1 MAIAVQEF
9 ESARHLDAA
18 ASLLAERHVRDRER
32 DPRFPAEYEIPPACR
47 PLIEQALAA
56 EGARGV
62 AAASGGEIV
71 GFAVMAPF
79 LAQPTHMT
87 AAFFPP
93 RCTNL
98 GYTAHASKAG
108 MEIDVYRE
116 MYAALSD
123 HFVAQGFFDH
133 NVYIA
138 PRDKAV
144 EEAFVSL
151 GFGRTVTAAMR
162 GVEPVDA
169 LPGESSTASA
179 ALELHAAASEDA
191 PVIFALNDQ
200 LNAHH
205 ARAPIFWPHLHET
218 SASSHDF
225 QRDLLNDPKA
235 NAHWVAYEDG
245 RPIGMNTFMPPFW
258 LAPTITPEKTI
269 YLYQGVVSEEAR
281 RGGVGRAILAKGI
294 DWAREQGYQHVA
306 LHFAAPNVAGARFWQ
321 SSGFS
326 PIEHRMTRHIDERIA
341 WAK

>member
-1 MAIAVQEF
+1 MTIIISEF
-9 ESARHLDAA
+9 DSARHLDAA

-32 DPRFPAEYEIPPACR
+32 DPRFPAAYEIPPACR
-47 PLIEQALAA
+47 PLIEQALAT
-56 EGARGV
+56 EGGRGV
-62 AAASGGEIV
+62 VAASGGEIV

-87 AAFFPP
+87 AAFFPA

-108 MEIDVYRE
+108 MELDVYRE
-116 MYAALSD
+116 MYAALAD
-123 HFVAQGFFDH
+123 HFVGQGFFDH

-162 GVEPVDA
+162 GVEPVEDS
-169 LPGESSTASA
+169 PGSVDVGAS
-179 ALELHAAASEDA
+179 ALELHAASGEDA
-191 PVIFALNDQ
+191 LVIFALYDE

-205 ARAPIFWPHLHET
+205 ARAPIFWPNLRET
-218 SASSHDF
+218 SASSHAF

-235 NAHWVAYEDG
+235 NAHWVAYDAG
-245 RPIGMNTFMPPFW
+245 RPVGMNTFMPPFW
-258 LAPTITPEKTI
+258 LAPTITPEKTV
-269 YLYQGVVSEEAR
+269 YLYQGVVSEDAR
-281 RGGVGRAILAKGI
+281 RGGVGRAILVRGI

-321 SSGFS
+321 GNGFV
-326 PIEHRMTRHIDERIA
+326 PVEHRMTRHIDERIS

>member
-1 MAIAVQEF
+1 MAITISEF
-9 ESARHLDAA
+9 NSARHLDAA

-32 DPRFPAEYEIPPACR
+32 DPRFPAAYEIPPACR
-47 PLIEQALAA
+47 PLIEEALAA
-56 EGARGV
+56 DGARGV
-62 AAASGGEIV
+62 AAASDGEIV

-87 AAFFPP
+87 AAFFPA

-98 GYTAHASKAG
+98 GYTAHASKSG
-108 MEIDVYRE
+108 MEHDVYRE
-116 MYAALSD
+116 MYAALSGP
-123 HFVAQGFFDH
+123 FVAQGFFDH

-151 GFGRTVTAAMR
+151 GFGRTLTAAMR
-162 GVEPVDA
+162 GVEPVDVGA
-169 LPGESSTASA
+169 SS
-179 ALELHAAASEDA
+179 LELDAAAGEDA
-191 PVIFALNDQ
+191 PVIFALNDE

-218 SASSHDF
+218 SASSHEF
-225 QRDLLNDPKA
+225 QRDLLNDPKK

-269 YLYQGVVSEEAR
+269 YLYQGVVSEDAR
-281 RGGVGRAILAKGI
+281 RGGVGKAILAKGI
-294 DWAREQGYQHVA
+294 DWAREQGYEHVA
-306 LHFAAPNVAGARFWQ
+306 LHFAAPNVAGARFWR
-321 SSGFS
+321 SNGFA

-341 WAK
+341 WAR